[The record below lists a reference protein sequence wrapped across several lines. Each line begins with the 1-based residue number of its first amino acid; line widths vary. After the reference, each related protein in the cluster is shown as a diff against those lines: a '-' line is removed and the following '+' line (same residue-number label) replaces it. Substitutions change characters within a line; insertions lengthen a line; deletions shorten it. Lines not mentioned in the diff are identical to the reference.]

1 MTAPNIDRSAPLLSV
16 DEWRQQMGF
25 NPWHFWGLANTRVP
39 VTSACNTLTF
49 EYAWQNVDAVGRS
62 EIADAIALAERKL
75 KAYLGYA
82 PAPQFESDEIQF
94 PQYFDVR
101 NQYLSSADA
110 LGRWLSVQ
118 LQSQRVKT
126 VGVLSRALIGNANVT
141 YSDLDSDNLDET
153 FTVSIATTV
162 TDPEQIAVYFTAT
175 DRYDG
180 TGVSE
185 RWRVRPVDVSISGGT
200 VTITGRAWTIVRPVL
215 YQGVART
222 AIDPDTVGNFV
233 TQLAVYRR
241 SVDTTQQGEFIWET
255 APGAGCAN
263 DATTMNEA
271 DPAGYAEASAR
282 YVVRNADLGHV
293 AGETAEYDSTLGE
306 WVAVDWP
313 YGYAPQKLRVNY
325 LAGHPNEDD
334 GIDGAGRMAE
344 HMRRIVARLAA
355 AEIARPVCGCDVAN
369 RELSRWQF
377 DLARN
382 AGAADE
388 AYQLSFEDMQNPFG
402 TRRGQVAAWKD
413 IRQLMHQTAIVV

>member
-75 KAYLGYA
+75 KSYLGYA
-82 PAPQFESDEIQF
+82 PAPQFESDELQF

-118 LQSQRVKT
+118 LKSHQVKT

-141 YSDLDSDNLDET
+141 YSDLDSDSLDET

-162 TDPEQIAVYFTAT
+162 TDPEQIAVYFTAA

-222 AIDPDTVGNFV
+222 AIDPDTAGNFV
-233 TQLAVYRR
+233 SQLAVYRR

-255 APGAGCAN
+255 APGAG
-263 DATTMNEA
+263 
-271 DPAGYAEASAR
+271 
-282 YVVRNADLGHV
+282 
-293 AGETAEYDSTLGE
+293 
-306 WVAVDWP
+306 
-313 YGYAPQKLRVNY
+313 LRQRR
-325 LAGHPNEDD
+325 HDD
-334 GIDGAGRMAE
+334 ERGRPGRLCRVDGAL
-344 HMRRIVARLAA
+344 RRA
-355 AEIARPVCGCDVAN
+355 
-369 RELSRWQF
+369 
-377 DLARN
+377 
-382 AGAADE
+382 
-388 AYQLSFEDMQNPFG
+388 
-402 TRRGQVAAWKD
+402 
-413 IRQLMHQTAIVV
+413 